1 MKKIV
6 TLTLLFM
13 FALTVTSTAQFGI
26 QSSIKKKYKK
36 KYKNEGKQHADKAEQ
51 KAEDAAED
59 KAMEQADKGLDKA
72 TDAAE
77 PGLQKAEEAEKQGE
91 EYTLYGLQKYDEFVD
106 DYEAD
111 VENKNPADYKKYRF
125 ESAIVEYELDGSEKG
140 TKTVYVD
147 MGGYKMAE
155 YATIRKK
162 KSEEKEGHIL
172 IGADMITI
180 DFENKSAVKMHNP
193 MAYLLAD
200 PDRDWEKTAE
210 RILVK
215 LGFEKTGTED
225 ILGRECDI
233 WKQGRQSLSVW
244 DGLTLKSVDGKN
256 TEVAVSVKIDEAV
269 APGVFE
275 APEGFEYE
283 EISTRDM
290 FPDVSEGEI
299 EDDEMSEEE
308 LNQLLD
314 EIETMS
320 YSEYKYKVL
329 EEEPDADEEEI
340 KQAYLVLRQM
350 AKRRHD

>member
-1 MKKIV
+1 MKKI
-6 TLTLLFM
+6 TLLTLLFM

-36 KYKNEGKQHADKAEQ
+36 KYKNEGKKHADKGLD
-51 KAEDAAED
+51 KAED
-59 KAMEQADKGLDKA
+59 KGMEEADKGLDKA

-77 PGLQKAEEAEKQGE
+77 PGIQKAEEAEQQGE
-91 EYTLYGLQKYDEFVD
+91 EYTLYGLNKYNEFVD
-106 DYEAD
+106 DYEED
-111 VENKNPADYKKYRF
+111 VENKDPADYKKYRF
-125 ESAIVEYELDGSEKG
+125 ESAIVEYELDGSDEG

-200 PDRDWEKTAE
+200 PYRDWEKTAE

-215 LGFEKTGTED
+215 LGFEKTGKED

-233 WKQGRQSLSVW
+233 WKQGRHSLWVW

-256 TEVAVSVKIDEAV
+256 TEVAVSVSIDEAV
-269 APGVFE
+269 MPEVFE

-283 EISTRDM
+283 EISARDM

-308 LNQLLD
+308 MNQLLD

-329 EEEPDADEEEI
+329 EEEPNADEDEI
-340 KQAYLVLRQM
+340 KQAYLYLRQQ